1 MSLVLILFFLEG
13 ILCFAANLILPLVSR
28 WEVTKLTFF
37 LQNFLGFCCFECRVW
52 PLVRCSLTIFFG
64 SAGGRPRRSNDGFVL
79 ERIRFT
85 LSECGNVK
93 SCKLNVSNKWIIF
106 YPVFPCSVSIEFC
119 FGQLPQMAAIK
130 KKKNCST
137 SSYFQHLSVKFILF
151 WFWPQPIK
159 RHETDIQKWLWP
171 GLVNSASSYTPLLI
185 SLRASRASIAWAVH
199 GFSGMETRFAQQ
211 KGNLFAHMSKCSE
224 EVPRK
229 IFHFYVNYQHLQ
241 PAL

>member
-130 KKKNCST
+130 KKKT
-137 SSYFQHLSVKFILF
+137 VQLRPISSISRSSLFCFGFDLNQSKGMKPISKNGYGPDWLIL
-151 WFWPQPIK
+151 
-159 RHETDIQKWLWP
+159 R
-171 GLVNSASSYTPLLI
+171 
-185 SLRASRASIAWAVH
+185 LRIPH
-199 GFSGMETRFAQQ
+199 
-211 KGNLFAHMSKCSE
+211 
-224 EVPRK
+224 
-229 IFHFYVNYQHLQ
+229 Y
-241 PAL
+241 